1 MGRKFLIIDDSALMR
16 RVISD
21 IIKQNSEYEVLDVAC
36 DGEEGYEK
44 ISSKPGYYDL
54 ILMDINMP
62 RMNGIE
68 MLDKLYKNR
77 MKETIVVVST
87 VAKSGAKET
96 IRALELGAVD
106 FVTKPGN
113 FYDTKSDRFK
123 DSILR
128 LVDMACSKYYHKNK
142 VVTTQTVPPE
152 RPLTTRSVRE
162 SSAPVADSK
171 IDLGGDTKKT
181 SVKQNISVST
191 QTKTACTKKLV
202 ALACSTG
209 GPKSLQQVIPYLPA
223 NLDAAVV
230 MVQHMPKGFTA
241 SLATRLNAISD
252 ITVQEAQDGDV
263 IENGNVYIA
272 PGGMHIKVEK
282 SGSKYVIRF
291 EDIPAIDGL
300 KPCAN
305 VMYRSLVSSGFEEI
319 TCVVL
324 TGMGADGTAGIK
336 ALAEA
341 GHNIHVIGQDEESCV
356 VYGMPRA
363 IAEAGLIDEVVPLN
377 KIAERII
384 KNVGVS

>member
-1 MGRKFLIIDDSALMR
+1 MGKKFLVIDDSALMR

-68 MLDKLYKNR
+68 MLDKLYKNH

-128 LVDMACSKYYHKNK
+128 LVDMASSKYYHKNK
-142 VVTTQTVPPE
+142 VVAMQSIPSE
-152 RPLTTRSVRE
+152 RQITTRFARE
-162 SSAPVADSK
+162 SSVPASDSK
-171 IDLGGDTKKT
+171 TDFTRNVTGISDKPNLSVNASSKK
-181 SVKQNISVST
+181 
-191 QTKTACTKKLV
+191 ACTKKLV

-241 SLATRLNAISD
+241 SLATRLNSISD

-272 PGGMHIKVEK
+272 PGGMHIKVEQ

-324 TGMGADGTAGIK
+324 TGMGSDGTAGIK

-356 VYGMPRA
+356 VYGMPRS
-363 IAEAGLIDEVVPLN
+363 IAEAGLTDEVVPLN